1 MNKRLKFNNPKLN
14 SKQIWVGSD
23 FHFHHDKDFI
33 FVPRGFSNVAEHDNW
48 ILNDI
53 NTLIKQDDILFFLGD
68 GMLNA
73 RNDHDFEQWFN
84 RIICQ
89 NIYYVWGNHE
99 GPSYAFYKRKLVE
112 KFGKDAEDFEV
123 YPFKINNITFVGNYL
138 EAEVLHQVATMT
150 HFPFSLWNK
159 SHRGTINLSG
169 HSHSNNLATQ
179 PSTKLG
185 KVLDCGVDICQKYW
199 SHAVL
204 PWDMVLQIMA
214 KKETP
219 VIDHHVASI

>member
-1 MNKRLKFNNPKLN
+1 
-14 SKQIWVGSD
+14 
-23 FHFHHDKDFI
+23 
-33 FVPRGFSNVAEHDNW
+33 
-48 ILNDI
+48 
-53 NTLIKQDDILFFLGD
+53 
-68 GMLNA
+68 
-73 RNDHDFEQWFN
+73 
-84 RIICQ
+84 
-89 NIYYVWGNHE
+89 
-99 GPSYAFYKRKLVE
+99 
-112 KFGKDAEDFEV
+112 
-123 YPFKINNITFVGNYL
+123 
-138 EAEVLHQVATMT
+138 VLHQVATMT

-179 PSTKLG
+179 PSAKLG